1 MQGGQRRVG
10 EHACEAP
17 GELDQGQSCEPAQDE
32 LSSRCWGLWIRTRT
46 RLQHSERTVRLQGV
60 EGMV

>member
-32 LSSRCWGLWIRTRT
+32 LCPLGAGACGLEQEHGYSI
-46 RLQHSERTVRLQGV
+46 QSGQ
-60 EGMV
+60 